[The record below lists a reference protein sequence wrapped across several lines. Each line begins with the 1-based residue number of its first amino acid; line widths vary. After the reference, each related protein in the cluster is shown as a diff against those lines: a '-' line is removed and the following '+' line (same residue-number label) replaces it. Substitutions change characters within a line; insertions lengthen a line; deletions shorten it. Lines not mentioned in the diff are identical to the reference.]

1 MAKIHLKDLD
11 KYSNE
16 EFDRDRKS
24 NYVPIKSKKDKNK
37 IKTQKDLQ

>member
-16 EFDRDRKS
+16 EFDREGVVDVLRGSFKLKES
-24 NYVPIKSKKDKNK
+24 SI
-37 IKTQKDLQ
+37 

>member
-16 EFDRDRKS
+16 ELDRDIKS

-37 IKTQKDLQ
+37 VKTQKDLH